1 VVVVASNNFSSCNDD
16 LNNGDNCSIEEIQ
29 NVVGF
34 DAIRIRRLGAA

>member
-1 VVVVASNNFSSCNDD
+1 VVVASNNFSSCNDD
-16 LNNGDNCSIEEIQ
+16 LNNNGDNCSIEEIQ